1 MPKMKFYDD
10 ATSQWV
16 ELDAKNADTVG
27 GKTPEQL
34 LENAKV
40 KSVNG
45 KEGEVLLTAGDIP
58 LVESQP
64 DFTILTSLNIFEGE
78 FSKKADKNTLSTV
91 ATSGNYNDLTNKP
104 TASDI
109 DVVNLDSTVEDLIEF
124 HDEQIKKKVDKTGDT
139 MTGILTAQSNTSY
152 TTRQVRNMI
161 LSTGD
166 AVNSQ
171 MQNGD
176 IWIKYK

>member
-10 ATSQWV
+10 ATSQWI
-16 ELDAKNADTVG
+16 ELDAKDADTVG
-27 GKTPEQL
+27 GKSFANIQSEITTRIA
-34 LENAKV
+34 NKV
-40 KSVNG
+40 DKVSG
-45 KEGEVLLTAGDIP
+45 KGLSTNDYTTA
-58 LVESQP
+58 E
-64 DFTILTSLNIFEGE
+64 
-78 FSKKADKNTLSTV
+78 KNKLSGLHTV
-91 ATSGNYNDLTNKP
+91 ATSGSYNDLSNKP
-104 TASDI
+104 TAANI

-161 LSTGD
+161 LSTSD